1 MALKNDVLRRKLAKA
16 LEIEFV
22 PEQIDAEAE
31 VKRLVAEFEKQQREE
46 VQSSC

>member
-1 MALKNDVLRRKLAKA
+1 MMLRNDVLRRKLAKA

-22 PEQIDAEAE
+22 PEQIDAEEE
-31 VKRLVAEFEKQQREE
+31 VKKLIEAFEKQQREE